1 MDWGNAI
8 VRSISRDAAG
18 DVTSIDADLYLKGDF
33 KATDKKITWLAEAKS
48 AHALVRVRLLD
59 YDYLITKP
67 KLEKDD
73 DAKDYAN
80 P

>member
-8 VRSISRDAAG
+8 VRSILRDASS
-18 DVTSIDADLYLKGDF
+18 DVTSIDADSHLKGDF
-33 KATDKKITWLAEAKS
+33 KATEKITWLAEAKS